1 MDPSSKNRLFITIW
15 VLHGVAL
22 LVVLSRVAFQFRFA
36 RVFWIED
43 ALSTL
48 ALLCL
53 FGDGMLVTIMTIYAS
68 TMGDDVQLSPILP
81 LMDSGA
87 LERTASA
94 TGYLMRLRFSETLI
108 FWTCLWLLK
117 ASFLA
122 MWHRTSNPTTR
133 MGRAM
138 WRIVVAI
145 TVLGFVAFTMTFSLA
160 CKSLN
165 PSEQAAKMSP
175 QC

>member
-1 MDPSSKNRLFITIW
+1 MDPSSKNRLFISIW

-22 LVVLSRVAFQFRFA
+22 LVVLSRIGFQIRFA
-36 RVFWIED
+36 RIFWIED
-43 ALSTL
+43 ALSAL

-53 FGDGMLVTIMTIYAS
+53 FGDGMLVTIMTVYAS
-68 TMGDDVQLSPILP
+68 STGQDVKLSPILP
-81 LMDSGA
+81 LMDSDA

-117 ASFLA
+117 AGFLA
-122 MWHRTSNPTTR
+122 MWRRTWNPTSR
-133 MGRAM
+133 LGRAA
-138 WRIVVAI
+138 WRIVVTI

-160 CKSLN
+160 CRSLN
-165 PSEQAAKMSP
+165 PSE
-175 QC
+175 

>member
-1 MDPSSKNRLFITIW
+1 MDPTSKNRLFITIW
-15 VLHGVAL
+15 ILHGVAL
-22 LVVLSRVAFQFRFA
+22 LVVLSRVAFQLKFA

-68 TMGDDVQLSPILP
+68 IIGDDVQPSPILP

-108 FWTCLWLLK
+108 FWTCLWLFEST
-117 ASFLA
+117 AFCA

-133 MGRAM
+133 IGRVM
-138 WRIVVAI
+138 SVDCRCNHRSRLRCIYYD
-145 TVLGFVAFTMTFSLA
+145 VLASLQIRTQS
-160 CKSLN
+160 K
-165 PSEQAAKMSP
+165 
-175 QC
+175 